1 MRSIDAVVEFEAPVG
16 PIRGHRRGDVVQA
29 SGIPY
34 ARAERFAAPTPEP
47 DWTEPFDA
55 RHPSPASPQ
64 PPATLEHVIGEQS
77 GGLTQRE
84 HCRHL
89 SVTAPADRADDE
101 QLPVMVWIHGGSYVS
116 GAGDAPIYDP
126 SVLAAEQRVVV
137 VTVTYR
143 LGLLGYLG
151 GGGER
156 MANLGLLDQLEAFR
170 WVQRNIAA
178 FGGDPR
184 RVTAFGQSA
193 GGDAVLH
200 LMATEGARQLF
211 SRAIVQSAP
220 LGVFRGRARM
230 SAAMLAASRDLTA
243 ETPIADVVAAQA
255 AVLTAGSTFGMPS
268 LMPFGIQY
276 GHAPL
281 PAEREVRR
289 RWASVAPDI
298 PLLIGTTAQ
307 ETNLFITAVPALER
321 LAALPL
327 VGGPLAAALSAIMT
341 QLVYE
346 APARRFVRAYRAA
359 GGRALRY
366 RFTWSARRNR
376 YRSSHAIEVPFV
388 FGTEQLA
395 TTLLPYDG
403 ADLPELRRVGTAVRT
418 VWADFARG
426 EGLRATPLARKV
438 LKLY

>member
-1 MRSIDAVVEFEAPVG
+1 MDSIDAVVEFAPPVG
-16 PIRGHRRGDVVQA
+16 PVRGHRRNAVVRA
-29 SGIPY
+29 TGIPY
-34 ARAERFAAPTPEP
+34 ARAGRFAAPTPEP

-55 RHPSPASPQ
+55 SRPSPASPQ

-77 GGLTQRE
+77 GGLPQRE
-84 HCRHL
+84 HCQHL
-89 SVTAPADRADDE
+89 SITAPADRADDE

-151 GGGER
+151 GGER
-156 MANLGLLDQLEAFR
+156 TANLGLLDQLEAFR

-220 LGVFRGRARM
+220 LGVTRGRARM
-230 SAAMLAASRDLTA
+230 SAAMLAASRHLTA
-243 ETPIADVVAAQA
+243 DTPIADVVTAQA

-276 GHAPL
+276 GYAPL

-289 RWASVAPDI
+289 RWASVARDI
-298 PLLIGTTAQ
+298 PLFIGTTAQ

-327 VGGPLAAALSAIMT
+327 VSGPLATALSAIMT

-359 GGRALRY
+359 GGRVLRY

-395 TTLLPYDG
+395 TTLLPYRG

-426 EGLRATPLARKV
+426 VRPRATPAAREV